1 MENVILV
8 DELDNTIGTMEKLA
22 AHQTGALHRAF
33 SILLFN
39 SQGQLLLQKRAESK
53 YHCGGLWSNTCCSHP
68 LPDET
73 TQDAAYRKLKQE
85 MGIELRTTFAYKF
98 IYKTSLDNHLIEY
111 ECDHVF
117 VGVFDGVPVINPN
130 EVADWKFMNITEL
143 HQAIAQNP
151 GSFTPWLKLMVTH
164 EKLLN

>member
-8 DELDNTIGTMEKLA
+8 DELDNTIGSMEKLE
-22 AHQTGALHRAF
+22 AHQIGALHRAF

-53 YHCGGLWSNTCCSHP
+53 YHCAGLWSNTCCSHP

-73 TQDAAYRKLKQE
+73 TEEAAYRKLKQE

-98 IYKTSLDNHLIEY
+98 VYKSALDNHLIEH

-117 VGVFDGVPVINPN
+117 VGVFDGAPVINPH
-130 EVADWKFMNITEL
+130 EVADWKFMDLTEL

-151 GSFTPWLKLMVTH
+151 DSFTPWFRLIVTH
-164 EKLLN
+164 NNLRN